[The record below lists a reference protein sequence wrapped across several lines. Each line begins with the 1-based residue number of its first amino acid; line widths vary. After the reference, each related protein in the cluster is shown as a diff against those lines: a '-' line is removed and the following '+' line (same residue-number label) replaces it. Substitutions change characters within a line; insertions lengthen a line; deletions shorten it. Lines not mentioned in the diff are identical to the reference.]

1 MLDSAYC
8 GACHKEHYREWAG
21 SMHAYA
27 ADDPIFR
34 ALNRKMQTEV
44 PDDQKTFCLNC
55 HAPMAVRLGLT
66 KGDAD
71 ALDATPELKGVGCFF
86 CHATERVAGTHN
98 NPLVVGEDPVLGG
111 AIRDPQDPRVHKA
124 AYRSLLDGAMNDQSG
139 LCGSC
144 HDIVTPGDAHI
155 ERTFAEWR
163 TSRFSVGEKDKISCA
178 QCHMPPRDGPATNL
192 SGAPVR
198 KLHDHSMVGVDL
210 ALTPFADKEH
220 QRAAVQKMLDDA
232 IDARLCVKPEGA
244 GATIDV
250 ALINQRVGHN
260 WPSGSNQD
268 RRAWVELTAYA
279 GGQPVLESGHVPD
292 DVAVKDFVDPNL
304 FLLRDHDYDDKDQE
318 TELFWRTVRFTSKQL
333 PAAVTS
339 NPASPEFDNSVHQ
352 LYPVAVK
359 PDRVVMALKIRPVD
373 HDLIETTASI
383 GGLDRSTI
391 DPLTTFTLAKTKL
404 EWDATKGDCVASK

>member
-1 MLDSAYC
+1 
-8 GACHKEHYREWAG
+8 
-21 SMHAYA
+21 
-27 ADDPIFR
+27 
-34 ALNRKMQTEV
+34 
-44 PDDQKTFCLNC
+44 
-55 HAPMAVRLGLT
+55 
-66 KGDAD
+66 
-71 ALDATPELKGVGCFF
+71 
-86 CHATERVAGTHN
+86 
-98 NPLVVGEDPVLGG
+98 
-111 AIRDPQDPRVHKA
+111 
-124 AYRSLLDGAMNDQSG
+124 
-139 LCGSC
+139 
-144 HDIVTPGDAHI
+144 
-155 ERTFAEWR
+155 
-163 TSRFSVGEKDKISCA
+163 
-178 QCHMPPRDGPATNL
+178 MPPRDGPATNL

>member
-144 HDIVTPGDAHI
+144 HDIVTPGDAH
-155 ERTFAEWR
+155 RA
-163 TSRFSVGEKDKISCA
+163 D
-178 QCHMPPRDGPATNL
+178 
-192 SGAPVR
+192 VR
-198 KLHDHSMVGVDL
+198 GV
-210 ALTPFADKEH
+210 A
-220 QRAAVQKMLDDA
+220 
-232 IDARLCVKPEGA
+232 
-244 GATIDV
+244 DV
-250 ALINQRVGHN
+250 ALLRRGE
-260 WPSGSNQD
+260 GQD
-268 RRAWVELTAYA
+268 LVRAV
-279 GGQPVLESGHVPD
+279 SH
-292 DVAVKDFVDPNL
+292 
-304 FLLRDHDYDDKDQE
+304 
-318 TELFWRTVRFTSKQL
+318 
-333 PAAVTS
+333 AA
-339 NPASPEFDNSVHQ
+339 P
-352 LYPVAVK
+352 
-359 PDRVVMALKIRPVD
+359 
-373 HDLIETTASI
+373 
-383 GGLDRSTI
+383 
-391 DPLTTFTLAKTKL
+391 
-404 EWDATKGDCVASK
+404 